1 MIPETFAQVL
11 IAVLPALSAV
21 ISVVAI
27 AVKILRKFTG
37 LKKEFSEKTDYKE
50 IQKAMNKLVDEN
62 MRLNQ
67 EIRRLENKMNHVYNG
82 GEGNG
87 AVTNNKK
94 IR

>member
-21 ISVVAI
+21 VSVVAI

-50 IQKAMNKLVDEN
+50 IQQAMNKLVDEN

-87 AVTNNKK
+87 TVTNNKK

>member
-21 ISVVAI
+21 VSVVSI
-27 AVKILRKFTG
+27 SVKILRKFTG
-37 LKKEFSEKTDYKE
+37 LKKEFEDKTDYKE
-50 IQKAMNKLVDEN
+50 IQKQMGKLIDEN

-82 GEGNG
+82 GESNG
-87 AVTNNKK
+87 TVTNNKK